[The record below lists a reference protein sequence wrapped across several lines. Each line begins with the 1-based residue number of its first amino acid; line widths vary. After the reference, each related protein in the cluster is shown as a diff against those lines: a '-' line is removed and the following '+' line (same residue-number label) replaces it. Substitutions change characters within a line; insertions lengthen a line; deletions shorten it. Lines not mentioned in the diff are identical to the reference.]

1 MLSVTRRIGCLV
13 SCLMAWQTLPA
24 AAQQFTPVTGDGDGI
39 VLSAD
44 ARFVMSTSRGA
55 LVPDD
60 TNDWPDVYVRDTQ
73 TGAIDLVSIG
83 THGERVIKDY
93 TGTTYGSGMSP
104 DGRFVL
110 FLTTSSLVPQDN
122 NKCDDGHDSPS
133 IIGCRD
139 LYVRDRLT
147 HETTLV
153 TQSTDGT
160 AGNSNSDR
168 GSMSDDGRFV
178 VFFSAS
184 SNLTPGGVSYPT
196 GFFLRDRQAGT
207 TTRIDPPMPA
217 GGGGAYVSDAR
228 ISGDG
233 NSILY
238 TYWYSLPAV
247 GRVCPG
253 YSECAFAAVMDR
265 ATGAAQALDIPLPTG
280 AGVDVDF
287 GYELAGFSTN
297 GRFALLTSNV
307 FGSTASLE
315 QTIFY
320 DRAENRPVIL
330 QGGVFNSPNM
340 VSLRADGRAVLY
352 TVSNDGRD
360 TLRIYDDIAHETYQ
374 ILGGPTLSRFVSIFF
389 ASLSSDGSRVF
400 FTTSS
405 LSNTPVQPPSGLYS
419 MKIDNDGDGM
429 PDGWETQFGLNPND
443 PGDATG
449 DADGDGKT
457 NLQEYL
463 AGTHPNGK
471 FARYL
476 AEGSSNTVFSTRIAI
491 LNPGNTA
498 ALALVRFQGPADA
511 AAPSVIT
518 SIPARTRITVDN
530 AVAGIGDFSTVV
542 ESDALLVVERTMSVQ
557 GVGHG
562 AMGETAIVTPSTTW
576 YFAEGATGGPF
587 SLFYLLQNP
596 GDATAQVSVEYLMP
610 SPQAPLTKTYTVAP
624 RTRVTIFVDQ
634 EDPVLASTNVSA
646 KITADQPIVAE
657 RTLYL
662 ASLNQPLGAAEGGAG
677 ATAPATRWFLAEGAT
692 GSFFDLYV
700 LLANAETT
708 DANVT
713 LTYLLP
719 DGTHFDKSYVVGA
732 QSRQTILVDDEDPRL
747 VDTPVSIVATST
759 NAVPVVVERAMW
771 WPQSGWYEGHL
782 SLGATTTA
790 KKWALAEGESGGP
803 QGAQTYILIANTSNT
818 PGTATVSPIIE
829 GASTQPAPV
838 VIQLPAN
845 SRTNVPASMLV
856 TPGTT
861 ASVRFGAVIES
872 SGVDLVVERSE
883 YWNVGG
889 TLWAAGTAALGA
901 PIP

>member
-1 MLSVTRRIGCLV
+1 MLSIIRRIGCLV

-24 AAQQFTPVTGDGDGI
+24 AAQQLTPVTGDGDGI

-55 LVPDD
+55 IVPDD

-147 HETTLV
+147 HETTLI

-238 TYWYSLPAV
+238 TYWYSLPSV

-389 ASLSSDGSRVF
+389 ASLSPDGSRVF

-449 DADGDGKT
+449 DVDGDGKT

-476 AEGSSNTVFSTRIAI
+476 AEGSSNAVFSTRIAI

-610 SPQAPLTKTYTVAP
+610 APQAPLTKTYTVAP
-624 RTRVTIFVDQ
+624 HTRVTIFVDQ

-838 VIQLPAN
+838 LIQLPAN